1 VGLRLGGKIGSDPL
15 PAYDQFNWG
24 GFLQQSG
31 YRTGALLGESITF
44 GRLVYLNRLARF
56 TLIPGIYAGLSLE
69 AGRVGTPLIPG
80 NQTGTLLSA
89 AAFFGLDS
97 PVGPIYL
104 GYGRTDAGFSSFYFY
119 LGRP

>member
-1 VGLRLGGKIGSDPL
+1 M
-15 PAYDQFNWG
+15 YF
-24 GFLQQSG
+24 
-31 YRTGALLGESITF
+31 
-44 GRLVYLNRLARF
+44 NRLARF

-97 PVGPIYL
+97 PIGPVYL
-104 GYGRTDAGFSSFYFY
+104 GYGRTEHGFSSFYFY